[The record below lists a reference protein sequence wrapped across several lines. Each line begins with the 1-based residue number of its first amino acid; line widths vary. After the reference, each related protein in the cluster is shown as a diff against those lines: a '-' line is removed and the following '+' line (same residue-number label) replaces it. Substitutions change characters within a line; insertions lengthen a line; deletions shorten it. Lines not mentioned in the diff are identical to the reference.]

1 MEDFANTKK
10 LDAKLTDKLVPLG
23 LDLDVV
29 GQAALHDVEAV
40 VVAGLDVGVALASG
54 TGVHLLDGREAGF
67 AR

>member
-1 MEDFANTKK
+1 M
-10 LDAKLTDKLVPLG
+10 
-23 LDLDVV
+23 V

-54 TGVHLLDGREAGF
+54 ARVHLLDGREASF